1 MASVRHTG
9 PVTVL
14 RRLDFGRLALLAL
27 VVVGTV
33 AMLTKDR
40 WDWALGADEAET
52 QGVDAPELEVE
63 DDDRETWLFRIS
75 PDNGS
80 EVRYVVTERL
90 AGSEKTTHGT
100 TTVVGGD
107 ILVDVDDPSR
117 STVGEIVVNVE
128 MFDSDSALRDKRL
141 RNDFLESTHWPFA
154 HFVTTE
160 VAGLPRDLTP
170 GEVVDVAISGEL
182 TVKETARIVTFEGK
196 MSVTEDTMTAAV
208 AATVLG
214 SEFGVGPI
222 NIARLA
228 HTDDQIRLEFNLVAD
243 RVNDGGAAENDLSR
257 EVPADEVAGGA
268 FAEHVQPI
276 LEHRCVSCHTTD
288 GPGWSTLALDT
299 AGDAAVIADDI
310 ALVTGAGYMPPW
322 LPSDVG
328 VEFHNDWSLSLDE
341 LATLA
346 TWAADGG
353 GLDVSPDTALVARTQ
368 LIRPLERDQVL
379 VPEPYTGSL
388 DQPDDY
394 RCLVYELDD
403 PEGDGTWA
411 TGFSFE
417 PDQTAVVHHAIVYR
431 VPASAR
437 SEVEAKDG
445 ADGQPGWTC
454 FGRSG
459 LRTQGVENI
468 AGWAP
473 GQEPDLYPAGIGIR
487 LEAGD
492 MIVNQIHYHYGH
504 DTPADASAIVLQT
517 ASAAEVA
524 DGMRSIQGT
533 AYLTPAEIPCTPEE
547 EGPLCDRDA
556 VIAEIGQKYGVEA
569 TFIPG
574 FIIAQCG
581 GSVDDYDDLD
591 GTVGHSSCDLSAA
604 DEGTIFSVLGHM
616 HEFGAA
622 YRMTLNPDT
631 PEERVLLDI
640 PTWSFEWQLN
650 YRPVGD
656 IRIDRDDT
664 VRFECWWDRTFVHSD
679 EPRYITWNEGTVDE
693 MCFSSI
699 AVIPDSE

>member
-1 MASVRHTG
+1 
-9 PVTVL
+9 
-14 RRLDFGRLALLAL
+14 
-27 VVVGTV
+27 
-33 AMLTKDR
+33 MLTKDR

-52 QGVDAPELEVE
+52 QGVDAPTLEIE
-63 DDDRETWLFRIS
+63 NDDRETWLFRIS

-90 AGSEKTTHGT
+90 AGTQKTTHGT

-128 MFDSDSALRDKRL
+128 MLDSDSTLRDKRL
-141 RNDFLESTHWPFA
+141 RHDFLESTHWPFA
-154 HFVTTE
+154 HFVTTG
-160 VAGLPRDLTP
+160 VAGLPSELMP
-170 GEVVDVAISGEL
+170 GEMVDVAISGEL
-182 TVKETARIVTFEGK
+182 TVKETTRAVTFEGK
-196 MSVTEDTMTAAV
+196 LSVTEDTVTAAV

-228 HTDDQIRLEFNLVAD
+228 HTDDQIRLEFNLVAN
-243 RVNDGGAAENDLSR
+243 RVDDGAVAENDLSR
-257 EVPADEVAGGA
+257 QVPANEVVGGA
-268 FAEHVQPI
+268 FAENVQPI

-328 VEFHNDWSLSLDE
+328 VEFHNDWSLSIDE
-341 LATLA
+341 LDTLA
-346 TWAADGG
+346 TWATDGG
-353 GLDVSPDTALVARTQ
+353 GLDVSPDTPLVARSQ
-368 LIRPLERDQVL
+368 LITPLVRDQVL
-379 VPEPYTGSL
+379 VPDPYTGSL

-394 RCLVYELDD
+394 RCLVYEVDD
-403 PEGDGTWA
+403 PEGDGNWV

-437 SEVEAKDG
+437 SEVEGKDG

-459 LRTQGVENI
+459 LRAQEVESI

-473 GQEPDLYPAGIGIR
+473 GQEPDIYPAGIGIR

-492 MIVNQIHYHYGH
+492 MIVNQIHYHYDH
-504 DTPADASAIVLQT
+504 DTPTDASAIVLQT
-517 ASAAEVA
+517 ASKAEVA

-533 AYLTPAEIPCTPEE
+533 SYLTPAEIPCTPEE

-556 VIAEIGQKYGVEA
+556 VIAEIGEKYGFEA
-569 TFIPG
+569 TFIPS

-581 GSVDDYDDLD
+581 GSVDDYNDLD
-591 GTVGHSSCDLSAA
+591 GTVGHSSCDLSAR

-631 PEERVLLDI
+631 PDEQVLLDI

-650 YRPVGD
+650 YRPVDD
-656 IRIDRDDT
+656 IRIDQDDT
-664 VRFECWWDRTFVHSD
+664 VRFECWWDRTFVHMD

-699 AVIPDSE
+699 AVIPDPE